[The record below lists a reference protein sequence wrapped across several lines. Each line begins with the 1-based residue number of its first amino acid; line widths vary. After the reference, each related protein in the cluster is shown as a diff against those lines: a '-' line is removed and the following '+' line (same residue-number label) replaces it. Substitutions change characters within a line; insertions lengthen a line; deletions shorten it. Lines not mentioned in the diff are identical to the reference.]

1 MPHAVASRPADVA
14 VVERAVRSASSARRR
29 HRPWYRRITRDRV
42 LLGLLGV
49 LVLLLMVFGFQAWR
63 ATQSLRLAANQA
75 ELLQNQVVAGDDA
88 GARSTL
94 LGLRGST
101 QRARAM
107 TDGMLW
113 DVGASMPLLG
123 RNIAAVQTVAQVA
136 DQVTTEALPP
146 VVTLA
151 KQINLKTFSPQDGK
165 VDLAAVR
172 RIAPSLE
179 AADRAL
185 SAADR
190 SLDAIDADS
199 LLVPL
204 RGPVGDVQTKIG
216 GAADATASSE
226 LASRLLPSMLGGQG
240 TRRYLLL
247 IQNNA
252 EVRASGG
259 IPGSFAIITAR
270 DGRLSMGKQGGYVD
284 LPQLSGPAVPMTD
297 DEATTFPTSLV
308 KDIRDVNVTPDFP
321 RTGQIARAIAKKG
334 LDTDVDGVISVDPVA
349 MSYLLGGTGPV
360 SLGQGVVLDQAT
372 AVDTLLSRAYLL
384 LEPAQQ
390 DEVFK
395 IAARAIFDA
404 VKAGKGDARLVIS
417 GLAQAAAENRL
428 TVWSAKDAEQ
438 REIAT
443 TGLSGELAGDDGR
456 TPHVGVY
463 LGDAAS
469 TKMEYYLDQTTTA
482 TSQRC
487 LTGDV
492 QEIVTSTTLRS
503 NAPDNAAKLPAS
515 VTGDGRYTPRGT
527 MRLLVRLIAPYG
539 GGFTE
544 VKLDGRTQTV
554 YADSLKGRNVTKV
567 LLTLEPGQTHT
578 ITTSMISGKG
588 QDRPAVLST
597 TPGVQLTRNDVAVA
611 SACS

>member
-1 MPHAVASRPADVA
+1 MSPAGASRPAELPG
-14 VVERAVRSASSARRR
+14 VERVVRSASYARRR
-29 HRPWYRRITRDRV
+29 RRPWYRKISRDRV

-49 LVLLLMVFGFQAWR
+49 LVLLLVVFGFQAWR

-94 LGLRGST
+94 LGLREST
-101 QRARAM
+101 ERARAM

-123 RNIAAVQTVAQVA
+123 RNIAAVQTVARVA

-146 VVTLA
+146 VVKLA
-151 KQINLKTFSPQDGK
+151 KQINLKTFSPQRGT

-172 RIAPSLE
+172 RIAPSL
-179 AADRAL
+179 AAAEEAL
-185 SAADR
+185 STADHT
-190 SLDAIDADS
+190 LATIDVGS

-204 RGPVGDVQTKIG
+204 RGPVGDVQAKIG
-216 GAADATASSE
+216 GAADATAASE
-226 LASRLLPSMLGGQG
+226 LASRLLPPMLGERG

-252 EVRASGG
+252 EVRSTGG
-259 IPGSFAIITAR
+259 IPGSFAIVTAR
-270 DGRLSMGKQGGYVD
+270 NGRLSMGRQGGYAD
-284 LPQLSGPAVPMTD
+284 LPQLSSPAVPMTD
-297 DEATTFPTSLV
+297 DEATTFPTTLV

-321 RTGQIARAIAKKG
+321 RTGQIATALAKKG
-334 LDTDVDGVISVDPVA
+334 LDTEVDGVISVDPVA

-372 AVDTLLSRAYLL
+372 AVDAMLSKTYLL
-384 LEPAQQ
+384 LESAQQ

-404 VKAGKGDARLVIS
+404 VKAGKGDARLVVS
-417 GLAQAAAENRL
+417 GLVQAAAENRL
-428 TVWSAKDAEQ
+428 MVWSAKDAEQ

-443 TGLSGELAGDDGR
+443 TGLSGALAGDDGR

-503 NAPDNAAKLPAS
+503 NAPDNAAKLPTS

-544 VKLDGRTQTV
+544 VKLDGKPQTV

-567 LLTLEPGQTHT
+567 LLTVEPGRTHT
-578 ITTSMISGKG
+578 ITTSMISGQG
-588 QDRPAVLST
+588 QDRPAILST
-597 TPGVQLTRNDVAVA
+597 TPGVQLTRNDVPVP